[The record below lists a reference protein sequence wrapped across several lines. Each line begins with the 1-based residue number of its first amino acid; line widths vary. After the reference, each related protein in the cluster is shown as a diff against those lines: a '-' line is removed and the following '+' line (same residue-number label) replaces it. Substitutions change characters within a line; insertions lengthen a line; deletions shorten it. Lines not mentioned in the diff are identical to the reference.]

1 MIENY
6 ASTPIS
12 KVGRGLGTVIT
23 LQIYGDQNEKILD
36 QSFDLIAGY
45 EDRLTVNR
53 DHSEVMDINH
63 AAGLHPVQV
72 SASTYNL
79 IKLAVYESKQN
90 FGFNALIGPVVKL
103 WHIGFKGAHVPTD
116 AQIKAKMGL
125 TNPDDVV
132 LDDANQ
138 TVFLTKKGMELD
150 LGGIAKGYIA
160 DRIRDLWRAYDVR
173 AGIINL
179 GGNVLFV
186 NSSPKRASGE
196 WILGVQDPKKK
207 RGDNLTTATVHEC
220 SAVTSGTY
228 ERF

>member
-1 MIENY
+1 
-6 ASTPIS
+6 
-12 KVGRGLGTVIT
+12 
-23 LQIYGDQNEKILD
+23 
-36 QSFDLIAGY
+36 
-45 EDRLTVNR
+45 
-53 DHSEVMDINH
+53 MDINH

-228 ERF
+228 ERFLEINGKKIPPHY

>member
-1 MIENY
+1 M
-6 ASTPIS
+6 S
-12 KVGRGLGTVIT
+12 
-23 LQIYGDQNEKILD
+23 
-36 QSFDLIAGY
+36 
-45 EDRLTVNR
+45 
-53 DHSEVMDINH
+53 
-63 AAGLHPVQV
+63 
-72 SASTYNL
+72 
-79 IKLAVYESKQN
+79 
-90 FGFNALIGPVVKL
+90 
-103 WHIGFKGAHVPTD
+103 
-116 AQIKAKMGL
+116 L

-228 ERF
+228 ERFLEINGKKYHHIIDPKTGYPVQTHVAGVTLFTRDSVQAENVNDYFLLVDRFQDGKMIRPVAMVQYLCTMMIQLKELAYKKRFGNFRIFF